1 MRNIS
6 EFNSGLK
13 SLNTTV
19 QQSLV
24 HCKFR
29 REFPGRKIHIA
40 APSCDTDVQ
49 RRWQCGKQDPQW
61 CTFVGQNASTCSDTR
76 TRLEWPERQHVFR
89 HQDSSGTARTPVR
102 VQDTRARLEWPERQ
116 HVFRTL
122 GLIWNG
128 QNASACSDTRTRLER
143 PECQH
148 VFRTLGHQDSAG
160 TVTTKVHQT
169 AVTGSGDF
177 QFCDE
182 SHSQQILL
190 SLEYTSF

>member
-61 CTFVGQNASTCSDTR
+61 CTFDCQNISTRSG
-76 TRLEWPERQHVFR
+76 LEDLV
-89 HQDSSGTARTPVR
+89 
-102 VQDTRARLEWPERQ
+102 
-116 HVFRTL
+116 
-122 GLIWNG
+122 
-128 QNASACSDTRTRLER
+128 
-143 PECQH
+143 
-148 VFRTLGHQDSAG
+148 G

-169 AVTGSGDF
+169 AVPGSGDF

-182 SHSQQILL
+182 SDP
-190 SLEYTSF
+190 